1 MNKSILVVEPNTLL
15 LKKLREILSRGGFDV
30 ITVTNIEMAVNIC
43 NKINIEYILAKPEL
57 LSINNISHKEE
68 KDVNKN
74 N

>member
-15 LKKLREILSRGGFDV
+15 LKKLREVLSREGFDV

-43 NKINIEYILAKPEL
+43 NKIKIEYILAKPEV
-57 LSINNISHKEE
+57 LSINNISYKEE